1 MVPDSAAPCH
11 VDFLLVPH
19 YNLAEVRLPS
29 DVVPGT
35 ASITETVAYNVLT
48 FDVFSCMCG
57 SASDERRTWEPG
69 ARIQP
74 SRFQLVLTTS
84 VAVSSFTSRRP
95 PRYCIFVNPSLS
107 WGVVK
112 VVAFGLASHA
122 EDL

>member
-69 ARIQP
+69 ARIH
-74 SRFQLVLTTS
+74 SRFQLVLITS

-95 PRYCIFVNPSLS
+95 PRYCFL
-107 WGVVK
+107 
-112 VVAFGLASHA
+112 
-122 EDL
+122 

>member
-35 ASITETVAYNVLT
+35 ASFTETVTYNVLT
-48 FDVFSCMCG
+48 YDVSSCMCG

-69 ARIQP
+69 AR
-74 SRFQLVLTTS
+74 FQLVVNTS

-95 PRYCIFVNPSLS
+95 PRYCILRILLCR
-107 WGVVK
+107 GVW
-112 VVAFGLASHA
+112 
-122 EDL
+122 

>member
-35 ASITETVAYNVLT
+35 ASITE
-48 FDVFSCMCG
+48 
-57 SASDERRTWEPG
+57 PG

-74 SRFQLVLTTS
+74 SRFQLVLITS

-95 PRYCIFVNPSLS
+95 PRYCIL
-107 WGVVK
+107 
-112 VVAFGLASHA
+112 
-122 EDL
+122 